1 MQLKLT
7 FAAAVDTWDVVKKI
21 DLACLKSKVNELDID
36 H

>member
-7 FAAAVDTWDVVKKI
+7 YAAAVDKKV
-21 DLACLKSKVNELDID
+21 DLACLKSKVNELDVD